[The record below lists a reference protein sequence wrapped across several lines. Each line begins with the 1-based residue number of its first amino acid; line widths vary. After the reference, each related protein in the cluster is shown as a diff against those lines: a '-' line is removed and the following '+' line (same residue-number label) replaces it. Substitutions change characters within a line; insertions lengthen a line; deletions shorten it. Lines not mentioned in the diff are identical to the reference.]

1 MIKTIKAA
9 WKVWRNKDINSVE
22 KPVKVKPRTEEEIA
36 THIAFLEKLRDE
48 ATARGE
54 PFIAIGD
61 ITVDY
66 TSLSSGS
73 FSFIWNDLFLARCMK
88 RGYQG
93 NVDHDLVDQW
103 FTAVCRNV
111 VLETYEQ
118 HAADPKNR
126 AVDLGG
132 GRREY
137 K

>member
-1 MIKTIKAA
+1 MFKIMKAA
-9 WKVWRNKDINSVE
+9 WKVFRNKDINSE
-22 KPVKVKPRTEEEIA
+22 EIIKVKPPTKEEIA
-36 THIAFLEKLRDE
+36 THIALLEQRRDA

-54 PFIAIGD
+54 PFIAIAD
-61 ITVDY
+61 MEVDY
-66 TSLSSGS
+66 TTLTNGS

-111 VLETYEQ
+111 VMETYEQ
-118 HAADPKNR
+118 TQADPYNR
-126 AVDLGG
+126 RVDLGD